1 MLVTVLWLQYGD
13 KISRKETES
22 IGHNEREKKDPCTH
36 ISCNISINQIDFEVL
51 DHFLS
56 PLTMCVINYA
66 VEHIFVSVTHKK
78 NTHRQPAA

>member
-1 MLVTVLWLQYGD
+1 MAIKYQEKKPKVLD
-13 KISRKETES
+13 TM
-22 IGHNEREKKDPCTH
+22 REKKDPCTH

-66 VEHIFVSVTHKK
+66 VEHIFVSVTHTK